1 VITGLGVSVGFHRLL
16 THRSFTAVPAL
27 RVALAIAGSTN
38 FEGDT
43 WSVNSLCH
51 VFGTRPFATRRHDR
65 ATNLWPLA
73 LISFGESW
81 HNMHHSD
88 PAPGDVLQHGDADQ
102 SRPQQGGK
110 GGAPGAASEPPGTER
125 QREGHRAQGGERGRD
140 HPHGG
145 IGQHVR
151 GVPGRP
157 GGGVA
162 QQPARV
168 GMREPAE
175 LPGHAVAVAV
185 GGMRVAGPVG
195 EGMMVAADGHPAD
208 HLPFEVIDP
217 AIASATRSAGTAVKL
232 RWVRSR

>member
-1 VITGLGVSVGFHRLL
+1 VTAAFVVVPFAGLGAAVWLAWGHGLNLADILLAAAFYVITGLGVSVGFHRLL

-110 GGAPGAASEPPGTER
+110 GGAPGAASEPPEPPSSAG
-125 QREGHRAQGGERGRD
+125 RAGENDTLRS
-140 HPHGG
+140 
-145 IGQHVR
+145 
-151 GVPGRP
+151 
-157 GGGVA
+157 
-162 QQPARV
+162 PARDRHA
-168 GMREPAE
+168 GKQGPRPAREW
-175 LPGHAVAVAV
+175 
-185 GGMRVAGPVG
+185 
-195 EGMMVAADGHPAD
+195 
-208 HLPFEVIDP
+208 
-217 AIASATRSAGTAVKL
+217 STRSYP
-232 RWVRSR
+232 

>member
-110 GGAPGAASEPPGTER
+110 GGAPGAASEPPEPPSSAG
-125 QREGHRAQGGERGRD
+125 RAGENDTLRS
-140 HPHGG
+140 
-145 IGQHVR
+145 
-151 GVPGRP
+151 
-157 GGGVA
+157 
-162 QQPARV
+162 PARDRHA
-168 GMREPAE
+168 GKQGPRPAREW
-175 LPGHAVAVAV
+175 
-185 GGMRVAGPVG
+185 
-195 EGMMVAADGHPAD
+195 
-208 HLPFEVIDP
+208 
-217 AIASATRSAGTAVKL
+217 STRSYP
-232 RWVRSR
+232 